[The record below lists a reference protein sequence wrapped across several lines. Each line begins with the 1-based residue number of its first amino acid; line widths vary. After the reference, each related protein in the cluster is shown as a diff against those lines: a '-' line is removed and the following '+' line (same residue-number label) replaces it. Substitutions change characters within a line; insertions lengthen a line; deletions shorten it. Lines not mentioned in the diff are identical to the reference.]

1 MALVDNNKFNIQQ
14 LLTTNRYVIPR
25 YQRGYAWQKNEV
37 EDFWNDLIILV
48 ETDEIDEHFLGL
60 VVTHSDPKD
69 KKTKYVID
77 GQQRLSTITILLDA
91 IRKKLLD
98 IFKESDLQDVLT
110 IIQSISNIIGTISD
124 ESEKRDKP
132 RMILGEKDK
141 KFFRYY
147 IQNTKKIEPIKSR
160 LSKSERRIFEA
171 SQFFDSRINDKLEEF
186 DDKNDALD
194 YLATLVDKLLED
206 FSVMYI
212 EADEENEAFIIFE
225 TLNARGKAL
234 DTSDLLKN
242 HIFRVGNHKIQEIQ
256 EKWNEML
263 DNLDKTDAT
272 TFIRHFWNSRNKYVS
287 TQVLYKMMKLQIVTP
302 KNAMDFINALTSL
315 SKLYGSLKSKVPYY
329 ENFNL
334 NNRLEN
340 LSLLSF
346 SSFYPVILAMETR
359 KFEEKDINSIV
370 KNIETLLVRNIL
382 ISGQNPNTFEKLFAK
397 IAYEITNEVLDNVD
411 DIIVEL
417 KKEIIDDETFMD
429 NFKEYSAKTENEKR
443 YILRLINQ
451 YENDETKIID
461 NNNVIHIE
469 HIMPQTIG
477 EWKISKEDHE
487 TYKNRIGNL
496 TLLGSEFNKKASNG
510 VFEKKKEIYMKS
522 KIKIS
527 NNLQYYEKWGI
538 QEINSRQK
546 ELGKIALKVWKK

>member
-48 ETDEIDEHFLGL
+48 ETDEVDEHFLGL

-110 IIQSISNIIGTISD
+110 IIQSITNIIGTISD

-171 SQFFDSRINDKLEEF
+171 SQFFDSRINDKLEKF
-186 DDKNDALD
+186 DDKNDVLD
-194 YLATLVDKLLED
+194 YLAVLVDKLLED

-302 KNAMDFINALTSL
+302 KNVIDFINALTSL

-359 KFEEKDINSIV
+359 KFEEKHINSIV

-469 HIMPQTIG
+469 HIMPQKIG
-477 EWKISKEDHE
+477 DWKISKEDHE

-527 NNLQYYEKWGI
+527 NNLQYYEKMGYSG
-538 QEINSRQK
+538 N
-546 ELGKIALKVWKK
+546 